1 MKALLATLA
10 ALAGGW
16 LLINLVGA
24 LLVGAIARGLLP
36 GKDKVG
42 WFMTIVIGFL
52 GGILGKIVAN
62 GTPVGENATVEMKCG
77 KRTYPAVKTDKSG
90 SYHVVVEETGKC
102 TLTVSWNKQS
112 ASLDLASYDDA
123 VQADLVLEVKDGKL
137 TVRRK

>member
-1 MKALLATLA
+1 MRKISFVLFL
-10 ALAGGW
+10 
-16 LLINLVGA
+16 
-24 LLVGAIARGLLP
+24 LLVVPTIASAGEIFGRITASGS
-36 GKDKVG
+36 
-42 WFMTIVIGFL
+42 
-52 GGILGKIVAN
+52 
-62 GTPVGENATVEMKCG
+62 PVGENATVEMKCG

>member
-1 MKALLATLA
+1 MRKISFVLFL
-10 ALAGGW
+10 
-16 LLINLVGA
+16 
-24 LLVGAIARGLLP
+24 LLVVPTIASAGEIFGRIIASGSP
-36 GKDKVG
+36 S
-42 WFMTIVIGFL
+42 
-52 GGILGKIVAN
+52 
-62 GTPVGENATVEMKCG
+62 GTTTTSAPRAAC
-77 KRTYPAVKTDKSG
+77 PAVKTDKSG

>member
-1 MKALLATLA
+1 
-10 ALAGGW
+10 
-16 LLINLVGA
+16 
-24 LLVGAIARGLLP
+24 
-36 GKDKVG
+36 
-42 WFMTIVIGFL
+42 
-52 GGILGKIVAN
+52 
-62 GTPVGENATVEMKCG
+62 VGENATVEMKCG